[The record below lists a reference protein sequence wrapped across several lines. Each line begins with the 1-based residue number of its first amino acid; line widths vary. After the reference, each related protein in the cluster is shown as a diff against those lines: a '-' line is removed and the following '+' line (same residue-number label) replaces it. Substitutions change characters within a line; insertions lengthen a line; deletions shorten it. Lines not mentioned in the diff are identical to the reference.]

1 MSQQC
6 RELLK
11 RCSAYLEGDLDGAC
25 CEEMQKH
32 MQTCSR
38 CREMLAEMK
47 WTIELCKS
55 TPVAEVPHEVHDA
68 LRARLAAA
76 RSGH

>member
-11 RCSAYLEGDLDGAC
+11 RCSAYLEGELDGAC

-32 MQTCSR
+32 MQTCSK
-38 CREMLAEMK
+38 CRTMLAEMK

-55 TPVAEVPHEVHDA
+55 TPAAEVPAEVHEA
-68 LRARLAAA
+68 LRARLKAE
-76 RSGH
+76 RSA